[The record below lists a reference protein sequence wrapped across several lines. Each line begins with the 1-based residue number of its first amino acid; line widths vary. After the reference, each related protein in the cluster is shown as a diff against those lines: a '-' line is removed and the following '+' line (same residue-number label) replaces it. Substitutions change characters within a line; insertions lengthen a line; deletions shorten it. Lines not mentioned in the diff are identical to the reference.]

1 MSNFAAE
8 VARTMSLARAA
19 SPERCGTLVRLVGL
33 RMEARGIMAPVG
45 SSCEVIGQDGHKIE
59 AEVVGFNDKTLYL
72 MPLTEPVGIGPGASV
87 RMAYD
92 LGTAALGPE
101 LLGRVIDGR
110 GEPLDGKP
118 KPACKARL
126 SLLGLPINPM
136 ERGPIDSVLDVGVK
150 AINGLLTLGRGQRV
164 GLVAGSGVG
173 KSVLLSMLTRNCV
186 ADVIVIALVGER
198 SREVREFC
206 DDQLD
211 ETSRARA
218 VVVASPADTSPLAR
232 AKGAEY
238 ATDVATWF
246 RDQGKHVVL
255 IVDSLTRYAMAQREI
270 GLSLGE
276 APVARGYPASVFGR
290 LPALVERV
298 GNGEKAEGSLTAF
311 YTVLLEGDD
320 VHDPVADAA
329 RGVLDGHIFLSREL
343 ADAGHYPA
351 IDIEKSI
358 SRVMPKVVSQEHVLA
373 ARRIKQL
380 ISRHVRSR
388 DMVAMGA
395 YMAGS
400 DCLNWSSWMLSSLVG
415 IVLANF
421 IPPEWGLGFAGILCL
436 LGIQCSLASSRMRI
450 LASAVAGVAAVVAY
464 ALPLKL
470 NIVFAIAVAVVLCL
484 TLERFKPTPN
494 HTGAA

>member
-1 MSNFAAE
+1 
-8 VARTMSLARAA
+8 
-19 SPERCGTLVRLVGL
+19 VGL
-33 RMEARGIMAPVG
+33 AEFQHFVDSQRAKLANLPLSVREGRVKRVSGLLV
-45 SSCEVIGQDGHKIE
+45 EVEGLPLSIGAQACVENSRQGTWVD
-59 AEVVGFNDKTLYL
+59 AECIGFERDTTYL
-72 MPLTEPVGIGPGASV
+72 MAFDQMTGLSPGAVVYPLLTPQRCAQGYQMRQGIASVPIGPQ
-87 RMAYD
+87 
-92 LGTAALGPE
+92 
-101 LLGRVIDGR
+101 LLGRVVDGLGR
-110 GEPLDGKP
+110 PLDGLGGASWSDDWMRFTAPNPLKRKPIHEPLDT
-118 KPACKARL
+118 
-126 SLLGLPINPM
+126 
-136 ERGPIDSVLDVGVK
+136 GVR
-150 AINGLLTLGRGQRV
+150 AINAMLSVGRGQRM
-164 GLVAGSGVG
+164 GLFAGSGVG

-211 ETSRARA
+211 DVSRARA

-276 APVARGYPASVFGR
+276 APVARGYPASVFGK
-290 LPALVERV
+290 LPSLVEKV
-298 GNGEKAEGSLTAF
+298 GNGEHPDGSLTAF

-358 SRVMPKVVSQEHVLA
+358 SRVMPKVASPEHVLA

-380 ISRHVRSR
+380 ISRHERSR

-395 YMAGS
+395 YMQGTDPDLDAALRLWPHIQTFLQQESHQVADLEGS
-400 DCLNWSSWMLSSLVG
+400 VT
-415 IVLANF
+415 A
-421 IPPEWGLGFAGILCL
+421 LGTIAR
-436 LGIQCSLASSRMRI
+436 ASQ
-450 LASAVAGVAAVVAY
+450 A
-464 ALPLKL
+464 
-470 NIVFAIAVAVVLCL
+470 
-484 TLERFKPTPN
+484 
-494 HTGAA
+494 

>member
-1 MSNFAAE
+1 MNQADLQQFVDSHRAKLANLPLSVREGRVKRVSGLLVEVEGLPLSIGAQACVENSRQGTWVDAE
-8 VARTMSLARAA
+8 CIGF
-19 SPERCGTLVRLVGL
+19 ERDT
-33 RMEARGIMAPVG
+33 
-45 SSCEVIGQDGHKIE
+45 
-59 AEVVGFNDKTLYL
+59 TYL
-72 MPLTEPVGIGPGASV
+72 MAFDQMAGLSPGAVVYPLLTPQRRAQGYQMRQGIASVPIGPQ
-87 RMAYD
+87 
-92 LGTAALGPE
+92 
-101 LLGRVIDGR
+101 LLGRVVDGLGR
-110 GEPLDGKP
+110 PLDGLGGASWSDTLMRFASPNPLKRKPIHEPLDT
-118 KPACKARL
+118 
-126 SLLGLPINPM
+126 
-136 ERGPIDSVLDVGVK
+136 GVR
-150 AINGLLTLGRGQRV
+150 AINAMLSVGRGQRM
-164 GLVAGSGVG
+164 GLFAGSGVG

-211 ETSRARA
+211 DTSRARA

-238 ATDVATWF
+238 ATEVATWF

-276 APVARGYPASVFGR
+276 APVARGYPASVFGK
-290 LPALVERV
+290 LPALVEKV
-298 GNGEKAEGSLTAF
+298 GNGEHPEGSLTAF

-343 ADAGHYPA
+343 ADSGHYPA

-358 SRVMPKVVSQEHVLA
+358 SRVMPKVASQDHVLA

-380 ISRHVRSR
+380 ISRHERSR

-395 YMAGS
+395 YMQGS
-400 DCLNWSSWMLSSLVG
+400 DPDLDAALRLWPHIQTFLQQESHQVADLEGSVTALNS
-415 IVLANF
+415 IAR
-421 IPPEWGLGFAGILCL
+421 
-436 LGIQCSLASSRMRI
+436 ASKI
-450 LASAVAGVAAVVAY
+450 
-464 ALPLKL
+464 
-470 NIVFAIAVAVVLCL
+470 
-484 TLERFKPTPN
+484 
-494 HTGAA
+494 